1 MCVRDKLPHHDGF
14 VRHNVFPEVG
24 HDSCICPETSTT
36 SFHAYKGGDRS
47 GGVRNN
53 CLRKNTYG
61 WPININNSLS
71 LLSSPLLKSYK
82 TILIQTLYQG
92 SYINYVTHWK
102 GTGVKKT
109 LQGGQVS
116 VIVTHNYYFK
126 KSFTLYFIATVSI
139 TSSNK
144 LIKWNRKLS
153 DRFWCVT

>member
-1 MCVRDKLPHHDGF
+1 MAREERNERENKIKRERLCVCVRDKLPHHDGF

-61 WPININNSLS
+61 WPININNSHS
-71 LLSSPLLKSYK
+71 LLSSPFLKNYK

-92 SYINYVTHWK
+92 LYINYVTHFK
-102 GTGVKKT
+102 GTGGFSKT
-109 LQGGQVS
+109 LQGARSQS
-116 VIVTHNYYFK
+116 LWHIIIISK
-126 KSFTLYFIATVSI
+126 KVLQ
-139 TSSNK
+139 
-144 LIKWNRKLS
+144 
-153 DRFWCVT
+153 